1 MKKKWYAISA
11 LFLGM
16 TVAVADSGMPEWNGK
31 NSFYSWKKQANV
43 KVDVT
48 PEALVLTEIKAD
60 PQVISGILAIDP
72 SKYNSFKFR
81 YRATGAEKA
90 ADSSFTPAPPDAS
103 VSVICGAS
111 PNLPTTDSGI
121 P

>member
-81 YRATGAEKA
+81 YRATGTGK
-90 ADSSFTPAPPDAS
+90 
-103 VSVICGAS
+103 
-111 PNLPTTDSGI
+111 SGGQLF
-121 P
+121 

>member
-60 PQVISGILAIDP
+60 PQVISGILAIDLP
-72 SKYNSFKFR
+72 NTTLSNSV
-81 YRATGAEKA
+81 TVPPVPEKA